1 MISREEVVLPCPELR
16 GAALEL
22 GRTTDL
28 ETALDGPAGTGK
40 TYGALFKIH
49 MMLLS
54 YPGAKALVA
63 RKSNTALAGSAIAT
77 YREMLDDREPVHYFG
92 GNKIRPSAFE
102 YKNGSLMLI
111 NGLDKP
117 EKIRS
122 WEFDIAF
129 INEATECDEEDIE
142 FVRMRLRHGKT
153 PYHQLIL
160 DLNPDSPNH
169 WLNLRCNSGKTK
181 RLVSRHEDNPRYWDT
196 KTNDWTRE
204 GREYVLGTL
213 GGLTGVRLARYRYGL
228 WASASGTVYEQDYD
242 RAKNVIKRH
251 PIPIGWPRYICLD
264 FGYNHPFVALWFAE
278 DPDGRFICYREIY
291 MTHRLVEQH
300 AKQIKALS
308 RWGEKDGDPIPRA
321 IYADHD
327 AEGREVF
334 TKYAGL
340 QTTPARKSVLE
351 GIQAMA
357 SRLRPSGD
365 GKPRL
370 LFFDDTLVEV
380 DQHLVNEKKPKRTLE
395 EFDSYVWKQ
404 TSGVNAKEEPV
415 KAYDHGLDCCRY
427 LCAKDILPD
436 KVSYVKN
443 FWK

>member
-1 MISREEVVLPCPELR
+1 MTNREEVTLPCPEFR

-28 ETALDGPAGTGK
+28 EVAIDGPAGTGK
-40 TYGALFKIH
+40 TVAALFKIH
-49 MMLLS
+49 MMLLHFS
-54 YPGAKALVA
+54 GAKALVA
-63 RKSNTALAGSAIAT
+63 RKSNTALTGSAIAT
-77 YREMLDDREPVHYFG
+77 YREMLDPREPVHYFG

-102 YKNGSLMLI
+102 YKNGSLLII

-117 EKIRS
+117 EKVRS

-181 RLVSRHEDNPRYWDT
+181 RLVSRHEDNPRYWDS
-196 KTNDWTRE
+196 KTNDWTKE
-204 GREYVLGTL
+204 GKEYVLGTL

-228 WASASGTVYEQDYD
+228 WAAASGTVYEQDYD
-242 RAKNVIKRH
+242 RAKNVIKRF
-251 PIPIGWPRYICLD
+251 PISPKWPRYICLD
-264 FGYNHPFVALWFAE
+264 FGFNHPFVALWFAE
-278 DPDGRFICYREIY
+278 DPDGRLICYREIY

-308 RWGEKDGDPIPRA
+308 RWGEKEGDPIPRA

-334 TKYAGL
+334 TKYTGL

-370 LFFDDTLVEV
+370 LFFEDTVVEV
-380 DQHLVNEKKPKRTLE
+380 DQHLVNEKKPTRTLE

-404 TSGVNAKEEPV
+404 MNGTTSKEEPI
-415 KAYDHGLDCCRY
+415 KAYDHGMDCCRY